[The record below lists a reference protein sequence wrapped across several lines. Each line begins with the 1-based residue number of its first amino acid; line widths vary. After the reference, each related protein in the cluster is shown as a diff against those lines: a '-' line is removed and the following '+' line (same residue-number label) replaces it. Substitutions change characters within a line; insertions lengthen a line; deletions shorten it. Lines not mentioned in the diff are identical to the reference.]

1 MEKFVK
7 KGFSTKSSFCD
18 DFESNSHILTAS
30 KLKTG
35 KLQTYVKNRIA
46 ADTISKEYSSRLQ
59 YRVVNVAE
67 L

>member
-1 MEKFVK
+1 MPSGYVEVQY
-7 KGFSTKSSFCD
+7 D
-18 DFESNSHILTAS
+18 DFESNSHILTAF
-30 KLKTG
+30 KLKMG
-35 KLQTYVKNRIA
+35 KLQNYLKSRIV

>member
-1 MEKFVK
+1 MYFPSDENKVL
-7 KGFSTKSSFCD
+7 KSD

-30 KLKTG
+30 RLKMG
-35 KLQTYVKNRIA
+35 KLQNYLKSRIV

>member
-1 MEKFVK
+1 MVEVVEVVEV
-7 KGFSTKSSFCD
+7 D
-18 DFESNSHILTAS
+18 DFEYNSHILTAS

-35 KLQTYVKNRIA
+35 KLQNYVKSRIV

>member
-1 MEKFVK
+1 MLDLN
-7 KGFSTKSSFCD
+7 D

-30 KLKTG
+30 KLKIG
-35 KLQTYVKNRIA
+35 KLQNYLKCRIV

>member
-1 MEKFVK
+1 MGYLK
-7 KGFSTKSSFCD
+7 KKD

-30 KLKTG
+30 KLKIG
-35 KLQTYVKNRIA
+35 KLQNYLKCRIV

>member
-1 MEKFVK
+1 MQLLKI
-7 KGFSTKSSFCD
+7 TLQD

-30 KLKTG
+30 KLKMG
-35 KLQTYVKNRIA
+35 KLQNYLKSRIV